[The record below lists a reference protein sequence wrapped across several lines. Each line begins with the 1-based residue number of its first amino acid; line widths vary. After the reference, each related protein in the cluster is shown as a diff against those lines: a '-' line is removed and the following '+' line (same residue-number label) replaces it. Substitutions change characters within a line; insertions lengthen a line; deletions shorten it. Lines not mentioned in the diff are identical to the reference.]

1 MKSWKKLFVT
11 CLAAIQLI
19 TMVPVMVAAEG
30 DGSAASGT
38 EAAVDTQQQGD
49 VTGEQPD
56 VDGSADNPDEA
67 NPDEANSDAAAPD
80 TATPDPTAS
89 TAGKDELILMANS
102 NVMYHNGVKYTSPQP
117 ITVKKGVSYIALRS
131 LVDRFGLQTRFDNK
145 TKETIITNGDKE
157 LRYKAGSDQYRVNG
171 SPTKM
176 SGESYIVQN
185 TFMVPVTSAM
195 QAFGYPYTWDSKNKR
210 IVIQLNTQ
218 PVAKFSVNEEEIF
231 ATQTRV
237 TVKNESTS
245 PTGLKIVD
253 EQWEGLQEYY
263 DAPGVYTITL
273 RVVDERG
280 NISEPFSVNIT
291 VQPAKEPPKASFQT
305 PKTTYKMGEYIR
317 YEDMSTDK
325 EDSITERVW
334 TNNEPA
340 FFQPGPQTITLKV
353 TNKFGLT
360 DEYSQTIMISDETLY
375 SFHEFNLL
383 YTGYGEVFPLGG
395 QSVLSMKLLQPEV
408 KEENRTLYRTNSP
421 ETVLEEGIVYK
432 DRVAGGARIFLH
444 HKNGTDK
451 KMQLYVLAKNVS
463 ERAATVYVEHYGQ
476 AGPNPYPQQ
485 TGKLASVRYMESF
498 EQEGEINELV
508 LQPNETRVLI
518 PELNE
523 RPMRPDDI
531 YTMYADF
538 FGDNTLEYSVVAL
551 DASKDIMKELNK
563 LKELKPDG
571 KHIRGTFNKADRVF
585 TIGERVGEEAS
596 RLVFADK
603 TNDTY
608 IEGSDMMT
616 YENQVNA
623 GNYGV
628 LYRVKLENVAPHTL
642 IAFNSRGGSYSGG
655 LFVNGQTLQTP
666 NQGRL
671 SSTSEASVVY
681 RTGAYQ
687 ETVEILFTPAAG
699 SNMPVNLL
707 FIPLPKEKPAE

>member
-1 MKSWKKLFVT
+1 MKFWKKLFVT

-19 TMVPVMVAAEG
+19 TVVPIMVAAEG

-38 EAAVDTQQQGD
+38 EADVETEQQGD
-49 VTGEQPD
+49 VTGEELD
-56 VDGSADNPDEA
+56 GGGSADNPDTPNPDAA
-67 NPDEANSDAAAPD
+67 NPDAVAPD
-80 TATPDPTAS
+80 PFAGTV
-89 TAGKDELILMANS
+89 GKDELILMANS
-102 NVMYHNGVKYTSPQP
+102 NVMFHNGVKYTSPQP

-131 LVDRFGLQTRFDNK
+131 LVERLGLQTRFDNK

-157 LRYKAGSDQYRVNG
+157 LRYQADSDQYRVNG

-176 SGESYIVQN
+176 SGEAYIDKG

-195 QAFGYPYTWDSKNKR
+195 QALGYPYTWDSKNKR
-210 IVIQLNTQ
+210 IVIQLNMQ
-218 PVAKFSVNEEEIF
+218 PIAQFSVNEEEIF

-237 TVKNESTS
+237 TVTNESTS

-253 EQWEGLQEYY
+253 EQWEGLEDYY

-280 NISEPFSVNIT
+280 NISEPYAVNIT
-291 VQPAKEPPKASFQT
+291 VQPAKEPPKAYFRT

-317 YEDMSTDK
+317 YEDLSTDE

-334 TNNEPA
+334 TNNEHA
-340 FFQPGPQTITLKV
+340 FFEPGPQTITLKV
-353 TNKFGLT
+353 TNEFGLT
-360 DEYSQTIMISDETLY
+360 DEYSQTIMISDEKLY
-375 SFHEFNLL
+375 SVDEFNLL
-383 YTGYGEVFPLGG
+383 YTEYGEVFPLGAH
-395 QSVLSMKLLQPEV
+395 SVLDMKLLQPEV
-408 KEENRTLYRTNSP
+408 KEENRTLYRANSP

-463 ERAATVYVEHYGQ
+463 DDPATVYVEHYGQ

-498 EQEGEINELV
+498 EQEKEINELV
-508 LQPNETRVLI
+508 LQPNETRVLM

-523 RPMRPDDI
+523 RVMRPDDI

-551 DASKDIMKELNK
+551 DASKDILQELNK
-563 LKELKPDG
+563 LKELEPDG
-571 KHIRGTFNKADRVF
+571 THIRGTFNNADRVF
-585 TIGERVGEEAS
+585 TIAERVGEVAS

-603 TNDTY
+603 TNDQY
-608 IEGSDMMT
+608 IVGSDMMT
-616 YENQVNA
+616 YESQVNA

-628 LYRVKLENVAPHTL
+628 LYRVKLQNVAPHTL

-655 LFVNGQTLQTP
+655 LYVNGQTLQTP
-666 NQGRL
+666 NSGRL
-671 SSTSEASVVY
+671 NNPNEASVVY

-707 FIPLPKEKPAE
+707 FLPLPQEKPAE

>member
-19 TMVPVMVAAEG
+19 TMVPVLAAAEG
-30 DGSAASGT
+30 DGSAVGGT
-38 EAAVDTQQQGD
+38 EAAVESQQQGD
-49 VTGEQPD
+49 ITAEEPD
-56 VDGSADNPDEA
+56 GDGSGEN
-67 NPDEANSDAAAPD
+67 PD
-80 TATPDPTAS
+80 TADPEMTEQDTVTPDPA
-89 TAGKDELILMANS
+89 AGIAGMDELILMANS

-176 SGESYIVQN
+176 SGESYIVKN

-218 PVAKFSVNEEEIF
+218 PIAKFSVNEEEIF

-263 DAPGVYTITL
+263 DEPGVYTITL

-280 NISEPFSVNIT
+280 NISEPYSVNIT
-291 VQPAKEPPKASFQT
+291 VQPAKEPPKAHFQT

-317 YEDMSTDK
+317 YEDLSTDK

-375 SFHEFNLL
+375 TFDEFNLL
-383 YTGYGEVFPLGG
+383 YTPYGEVFPLGAR
-395 QSVLSMKLLQPEV
+395 SVLDMKLLQPEV
-408 KEENRTLYRTNSP
+408 KEERRTLYRTNSP

-451 KMQLYVLAKNVS
+451 KMQLYVVAKNIS
-463 ERAATVYVEHYGQ
+463 DDPATVYVEHYGQ

-498 EQEGEINELV
+498 EKTGEINELV
-508 LQPNETRVLI
+508 LQPNETRVLT
-518 PELNE
+518 PQLNE
-523 RPMRPDDI
+523 RAMRPGDI

-538 FGDNTLEYSVVAL
+538 FGDNTLEYSVIAL
-551 DASKDIMKELNK
+551 EDSKDVMKELNK

-571 KHIRGTFNKADRVF
+571 KHIRGTFNNADRVF
-585 TIGERVGEEAS
+585 TIGERVGETAS

-616 YENQVNA
+616 YEKQVNA

-655 LFVNGQTLQTP
+655 LYVNGQTVTTP
-666 NQGRL
+666 NNGRL
-671 SSTSEASVVY
+671 SSTGEASVVY
-681 RTGAYQ
+681 RTGAYE